1 MKKLFT
7 LLLTVLMS
15 MVAVFA
21 VGCTSET
28 KSSIVDPRKGN
39 TIVVG
44 YTVYE
49 PMNFTQDGVLVGF
62 DTELAIMTFEA
73 LGYNVQFKCI
83 TWENKYI
90 DLGETIDCIW
100 NGFTS
105 NGSDSVD
112 GVETARDQ
120 IVAFSYNYMQN
131 AQCILRKS
139 STPAITDPSQF
150 NGKTVAVERG
160 SSGDSLATSYK
171 SDTVDIAISALAS
184 QMDAVTK
191 VNEGVCDYAIVD
203 ILLAEAILA
212 NGGYSGLVI
221 NDGLAIDVEY
231 YAIGFK
237 KDNAGKQLRDKVN
250 LTLEY
255 FAETGYLQSLADKY
269 NLSTSVIT
277 DFSSQK

>member
-1 MKKLFT
+1 MKKLIT

-15 MVAVFA
+15 MVAIFA
-21 VGCTSET
+21 VGCTT
-28 KSSIVDPRKGN
+28 DGGSSVVDPRKGN

-49 PMNFTQDGVLVGF
+49 PMNFTQDGVLAGF
-62 DTELAIMTFEA
+62 DTELAVMTFEA

-90 DLGETIDCIW
+90 DLNSNTIDCIW

-105 NGSDSVD
+105 NGQDDYD
-112 GVETARDQ
+112 GVPTDRNQLVD
-120 IVAFSYNYMQN
+120 FSYNYMQN
-131 AQCILRKS
+131 AQCILKKS
-139 STPAITDPSQF
+139 STPEITAPSDF

-160 SSGDSLATSYK
+160 SSGDSLANSYK
-171 SDTVDIAISALAS
+171 SDTVDISISPLAS

-191 VNEGVCDYAIVD
+191 VNEGVCEYAIVD
-203 ILLAEAILA
+203 VLLANAILA
-212 NGGYSGLVI
+212 GSGYSNLEINEGLDI
-221 NDGLAIDVEY
+221 AVEY

-237 KDNAGKQLRDKVN
+237 QGSELTAKVN
-250 LTLEY
+250 MTLEY
-255 FAETGYLQSLADKY
+255 FAQTGYLQALANKY
-269 NLSTSVIT
+269 NLGTSVIT

>member
-21 VGCTSET
+21 VGCTEDT
-28 KSSIVDPRKGN
+28 GSSIVDPRKGN

-49 PMNFTQDGVLVGF
+49 PMNFTQDGVLTGF

-90 DLGETIDCIW
+90 DLSENTIDCIW

-105 NGSDSVD
+105 NGQDTVD
-112 GVETARDQ
+112 GVKTDRNQ
-120 IVAFSYNYMQN
+120 IVDFSYNYMQN

-139 STPAITDPSQF
+139 STPAITDPAQF

-160 SSGDSLATSYK
+160 SSGDALASSYK
-171 SDTVDIAISALAS
+171 TDTVDISISPLAS

-191 VNEGVCDYAIVD
+191 VNEGVCEYAIVD
-203 ILLAEAILA
+203 VLLAEAILA
-212 NGGYSGLVI
+212 GSGYSGLVI
-221 NDGLAIDVEY
+221 NQGLDIDVEY

-237 KDNAGKQLRDKVN
+237 KNSELTAKVN

-255 FAETGYLQSLADKY
+255 FAEIGYLQALANKY
-269 NLSTSVIT
+269 NLGTSVIT